1 MVVIIRSEGRL
12 GPPSLWNVHQATL
25 NNEPRTNNQCEG
37 WNNRF
42 KSLIG
47 QNHPSVWTLIEALK
61 REESIVSTQ
70 IAKDLN
76 GEPPKKK
83 RREYKDMQIR
93 LYNLCK
99 DYSERRKTI
108 PEFLRGVGFN
118 IRWKPINREN
128 DV

>member
-76 GEPPKKK
+76 GEPPKKRDVNTK
-83 RREYKDMQIR
+83 ICRFVYTIFVKIIQKGER
-93 LYNLCK
+93 LFQSSYA
-99 DYSERRKTI
+99 E
-108 PEFLRGVGFN
+108 
-118 IRWKPINREN
+118 
-128 DV
+128 